1 LRFHYVDL
9 KISLI
14 MSEQPKIIFV
24 YNADSGVF
32 NLLGDIAHK
41 IFSPQ
46 TYQCNLCAI
55 THGNFGM
62 RDEWRAYLK
71 TLKVPFEFLHADEFK
86 AKYKIENMPLP
97 AIFRQEES
105 KLELLIDSHT
115 INKCN
120 SIDDLTQIID
130 MKVNQE

>member
-1 LRFHYVDL
+1 M
-9 KISLI
+9 K
-14 MSEQPKIIFV
+14 SENPKIIFV

-32 NLLGDIAHK
+32 NLLGDVAHK

-62 RDEWRAYLK
+62 RGEWREYLK

-86 AKYKIENMPLP
+86 SRYKIEDIKLP
-97 AIFRQEES
+97 AVFREDGGDL
-105 KLELLIDSHT
+105 KLIIDSKT
-115 INKCN
+115 INSCH
-120 SIDDLTQIID
+120 SVDDLRRVID
-130 MKVNQE
+130 TNLSVNE